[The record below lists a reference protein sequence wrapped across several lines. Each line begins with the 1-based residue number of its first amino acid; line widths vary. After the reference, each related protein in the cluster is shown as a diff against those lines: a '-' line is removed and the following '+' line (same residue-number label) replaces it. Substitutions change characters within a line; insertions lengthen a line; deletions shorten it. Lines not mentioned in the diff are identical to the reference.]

1 MLIGL
6 IAEPWWVN
14 LTVLAPVLAYCSW
27 RRGGVPLTTQQLVI
41 SGVFAVS
48 FGFVEASVV
57 VYLRAAV
64 GLLPGYQGTLS
75 DVIRLSGEFYQQSQ
89 SISQLP
95 KSLLTLEVLREAATI
110 VMLISLAL
118 LTSTTFRA
126 RTAIFL
132 WTFGIWDIV
141 YYVALWA
148 TVRWPVSLRDPDVLF
163 LVPVPWLSPVWF
175 PLMVSGLAVVAVLLT
190 RVATTKS

>member
-64 GLLPGYQGTLS
+64 GLLPGCAGTLS
-75 DVIRLSGEFYQQSQ
+75 DLQHASEVYQQAK
-89 SISQLP
+89 SITQFP
-95 KSLLTLEVLREAATI
+95 PGLLTIEMFRE
-110 VMLISLAL
+110 
-118 LTSTTFRA
+118 
-126 RTAIFL
+126 
-132 WTFGIWDIV
+132 
-141 YYVALWA
+141 
-148 TVRWPVSLRDPDVLF
+148 
-163 LVPVPWLSPVWF
+163 
-175 PLMVSGLAVVAVLLT
+175 
-190 RVATTKS
+190 